1 MKNKKNSKGMTLVEV
16 VVAMTIFAMVA
27 GAVMTAI
34 SGAVQQTAKN
44 RKRDLEVGQQ
54 ANAVRKNS
62 NDEVTDLGEYT
73 ISFNDT
79 RGLKTEKVQMYEA
92 DAAQFGKDFG
102 FQVKSFQIGSIGSTP
117 TKNAKDEEYKLLIV
131 NQTSE
136 NITAYVTVENGYI
149 YEGES
154 SITGYIHTSPVYT
167 RTIQAKDASG
177 TDGKA
182 EFGFCLTAAAFSN
195 GDVKIR
201 FVTDSNVTYGEYSLS
216 AADFDS
222 SRTKTFT
229 YSSSGVNG

>member
-16 VVAMTIFAMVA
+16 VIAMTIFAMVA

-54 ANAVRKNS
+54 ANAVRKYS
-62 NDEVTDLGEYT
+62 NAEVTDLGKYT
-73 ISFNDT
+73 LSFDDS
-79 RGLKTEKVQMYEA
+79 RGETKEVQMYEA
-92 DAAQFGKDFG
+92 DAAQFGTDFG
-102 FQVKSFQIGSIGSTP
+102 FQVKSFNVGGFTATATENTST
-117 TKNAKDEEYKLLIV
+117 AEYKVSLI
-131 NQTSE
+131 NQTNE
-136 NITAYVTVENGYI
+136 NITAYVTVDNGFLYT
-149 YEGES
+149 GKS
-154 SITGYIHTSPVYT
+154 SATGYIHTSPLYVT
-167 RTIQAKDASG
+167 TIQAKSDTG
-177 TDGKA
+177 IDGKA

-201 FVTDSNVTYGEYSLS
+201 FVTDSNVTYGEFSLS

>member
-16 VVAMTIFAMVA
+16 VVAMTIFAVIA
-27 GAVMTAI
+27 GAVMTAVA
-34 SGAVQQTAKN
+34 GAVQQSAKN

-92 DAAQFGKDFG
+92 DAAQFGTDFG

-117 TKNAKDEEYKLLIV
+117 TKNAQDEEYKLVVV

-136 NITAYVTVENGYI
+136 NITAYVTVDNGYI

-167 RTIQAKDASG
+167 RTIQAKDDSG

-182 EFGFCLTAAAFSN
+182 EFGFCLTGSSFSS

-201 FVTDSNVTYGEYSLS
+201 FVTDSNVTYGEYTLS
-216 AADFDS
+216 AANFDTT
-222 SRTKTFT
+222 RAKTFT
-229 YSSSGVNG
+229 YSSTGMNG